1 MDPNDIFAATN
12 LQQDIANA
20 TYGNDL
26 TAAVRTGYRFFTGLA
41 GKRDVNQ
48 ARFYFG
54 LGAQGST
61 ATSPWIQYLSFW
73 DSALHGVALPSGTFG
88 ALVSLANTGDPIA
101 QTLLGRVQ
109 EVGWSGS
116 GTNVSA
122 AKAAYLAVGSEFALA
137 QTLLG
142 EMSLRAGDINGAQLL
157 FQQASTKSDTRAMVN
172 LALIYACK
180 SRVLEAKQLL
190 NAAVLQN
197 NCRAMY
203 RLGLLYRVGVGGAPP
218 NLELAVGLFGR
229 AAKMGYPF
237 AMALVGNGY
246 AKRIVRRRVELA
258 SIRTRSKP
266 PGRGRWL

>member
-109 EVGWSGS
+109 ELGWSGS

-218 NLELAVGLFGR
+218 NLESGSRLVWARGEDGVSLRHGASGKRLCQADR
-229 AAKMGYPF
+229 AAT
-237 AMALVGNGY
+237 
-246 AKRIVRRRVELA
+246 
-258 SIRTRSKP
+258 S
-266 PGRGRWL
+266 